1 MSHWWN
7 ILVTIYVPLW
17 YHRWKLSRHRQNI
30 YRETRALE
38 SLDDRSRKFK
48 GNTEFDTSIK
58 ATIANRKIL
67 LEQAQS
73 SVWEETM
80 LPRHD
85 SFNDYVYVVIQFAYV
100 CCFSV
105 VLPIT
110 PLIVLLNY
118 LFSMRVDAYKLCRG
132 RQRPLSQK
140 SGGIGVWENVLNVVT
155 VVAVL
160 TNCALMA
167 ISSSQF
173 IKLRE
178 KIGDVSMLFVVIGL
192 EHVMLFIK
200 YILHTSLTS
209 MPKSVLDSMKKE
221 RYEINKKRNSSIRA
235 KKERRSLGIMEQKE
249 IQVCS
254 SEFPSN
260 KSKYKEEEGCQLK
273 NTEND
278 SEHVTVDLKIGS
290 SCIQTGISLSSS
302 PLRESMSADDTF
314 LNSVSKE
321 ENMKIDS
328 PFKKLYPEWGFLSPS
343 ISNPSNLPDC
353 PNVDAPND
361 IRVDVNGSTHCT
373 RSSDVSP
380 PCAEEENEVIME
392 RIRMRSLTDCAHDKP
407 KQGMLSKQERVQI
420 HYSSTF

>member
-100 CCFSV
+100 CCFSA

-173 IKLRE
+173 IMLRE

-200 YILHTSLTS
+200 YIFHTSLTS

-221 RYEINKKRNSSIRA
+221 RYEINKKRNSCIRA

-278 SEHVTVDLKIGS
+278 SEHVTVDLKSGS
-290 SCIQTGISLSSS
+290 SCIKSGISLSSS

-321 ENMKIDS
+321 EKMKIDS
-328 PFKKLYPEWGFLSPS
+328 PFKKLYPEW
-343 ISNPSNLPDC
+343 
-353 PNVDAPND
+353 
-361 IRVDVNGSTHCT
+361 
-373 RSSDVSP
+373 
-380 PCAEEENEVIME
+380 
-392 RIRMRSLTDCAHDKP
+392 
-407 KQGMLSKQERVQI
+407 
-420 HYSSTF
+420 